1 MVFGIESVCPD
12 LLFKMYH
19 SDVHMCAKLLKLCQ
33 TLVTLLTVA
42 CQAPLSVGFSR
53 PEYWSGLCAL
63 SRGSSNPGPNPHLLC
78 LLHWQVGSLPLV
90 PLDTIY

>member
-53 PEYWSGLCAL
+53 PEYWSG
-63 SRGSSNPGPNPHLLC
+63 
-78 LLHWQVGSLPLV
+78 
-90 PLDTIY
+90 